1 MITRRGIGFVL
12 TAVAAFFIA
21 SATRVGWVHLADAI
35 LWGVVIL
42 SAVTPWLSV
51 YGLTV
56 KREKRFVSQS
66 NLPGPVEGQSLDV
79 DINLVNKWWI
89 PRFLLNVQY
98 SIKSQRAETDESVVL
113 VGVGPRANSEG
124 TSSADISTHGAHKL
138 SAVSVESMGLFGL
151 FRRRRTFTA
160 SDSVLVYPSWEDI
173 AQVGLL
179 ETSMGVSEGV
189 SKSRSGIEV
198 AGTRRYVAGDPYR
211 NIHWRNSA
219 RTGRLAV
226 KEFDSWSERSVAM
239 VIDADELP
247 LKIEGDRPSD
257 YAVRM
262 AASAAAPLSES
273 GGTVRI
279 VTTEGGQIR
288 TSWTE
293 TMTDLA
299 QIEDQTTGTASRWI
313 EDINVGERVLAF
325 VHSSNSELL
334 SSLTAMARSGSEIA
348 AVVFE
353 GFMAGDNAGHA
364 VNTLT
369 SVGINA
375 ISCRL
380 GEFSQAIKQM
390 EQGAAAAGTPVVTP
404 VLEPVD
410 PTETEQV
417 AA

>member
-1 MITRRGIGFVL
+1 VITRRGIGFVL

-35 LWGVVIL
+35 LRGVVIL

-56 KREKRFVSQS
+56 KRDKRFISKS
-66 NLPGPVEGQSLDV
+66 NLLGPVEGQSLDV

-98 SIKSQRAETDESVVL
+98 SITSQRTETDESVVL
-113 VGVGPRANSEG
+113 VGIGPRANSEG
-124 TSSADISTHGAHKL
+124 SSIAEISTHGAHKL
-138 SAVSVESMGLFGL
+138 SEVSVESMGLFGL

-160 SDSVLVYPSWEDI
+160 SNSVLVYPSWEDI

-179 ETSMGVSEGV
+179 ETSMGVSEVG
-189 SKSRSGIEV
+189 SKSRSGMEV

-247 LKIEGDRPSD
+247 VKIEGDRPSD

-262 AASAAAPLSES
+262 AASTAAPLIES
-273 GGTVRI
+273 GGTVRV
-279 VTTEGGQIR
+279 VTTGGGQIR

-293 TMTDLA
+293 TIPDLA
-299 QIEDQTTGTASRWI
+299 QIEDQTNGTASRWI

-334 SSLTAMARSGSEIA
+334 SSLSAMAHSGSEIA

-353 GFMAGDNAGHA
+353 GFMTADDAGHA

-375 ISCRL
+375 ISFHL
-380 GEFSQAIKQM
+380 GEFSQGMKKM
-390 EQGAAAAGTPVVTP
+390 EQGVAAVGTTVVTP
-404 VLEPVD
+404 VA
-410 PTETEQV
+410 ETTAIEQV